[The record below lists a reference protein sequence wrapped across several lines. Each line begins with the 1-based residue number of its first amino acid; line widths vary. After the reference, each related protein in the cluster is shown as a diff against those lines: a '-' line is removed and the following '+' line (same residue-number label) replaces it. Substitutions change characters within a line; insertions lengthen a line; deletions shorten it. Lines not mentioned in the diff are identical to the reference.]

1 MAAKNRI
8 LELARA
14 AATPRYDA
22 PPPPPSEGSVDGG
35 EGLCERAAP
44 AAPPRRMTAPSQAP
58 PRAAPTPFSLRSDK
72 GNPFMETADDQARY
86 KIDYA
91 AALDLDQ
98 CEPTAAT
105 RGTYDRIAGIF
116 TRKWD
121 ALGLG
126 RPPEVKTP
134 CSLLHLPGFNAS
146 SAAATRD
153 AFKWAWDKT
162 DGGKLSSLEEAL
174 NEYFFELTDLGR
186 LLAEAWAEQ
195 AFSDDV
201 WEVVRPMVRVDL
213 VFGGVQAGPE
223 AVVFWHRAAS
233 EHSVCTFSLVP
244 TGRIAQAGAAL
255 DPLQGPDVQGG
266 LAAVDRRL
274 AARDD
279 PGRPPRAHAVARRP
293 RAVGRAAGADGLG
306 RRRRDAW
313 TRPRGDGVATLGL

>member
-1 MAAKNRI
+1 MAAKKRI

-22 PPPPPSEGSVDGG
+22 PPPPPSEWPDDDG
-35 EGLCERAAP
+35 EGLRERAAP
-44 AAPPRRMTAPSQAP
+44 AAPPRWTTAPSQAP
-58 PRAAPTPFSLRSDK
+58 PRAAPTPFSLRTDK

-86 KIDYA
+86 KIDYG

-105 RGTYDRIAGIF
+105 RGTYERIAGIF

-153 AFKWAWDKT
+153 GFKWAWDKT

-233 EHSVCTFSLVP
+233 EHSVPSRWSRPVESHRPKLLSILYKDQTFKEGWQQWIGASRHGTILGALLARTQWQDGRERSGVLPGP
-244 TGRIAQAGAAL
+244 T
-255 DPLQGPDVQGG
+255 V
-266 LAAVDRRL
+266 
-274 AARDD
+274 
-279 PGRPPRAHAVARRP
+279 
-293 RAVGRAAGADGLG
+293 
-306 RRRRDAW
+306 
-313 TRPRGDGVATLGL
+313 

>member
-1 MAAKNRI
+1 MAAKKRI

-22 PPPPPSEGSVDGG
+22 PPPPPSEGPVDGG

-44 AAPPRRMTAPSQAP
+44 AAPPRRMTAPSRAP

-91 AALDLDQ
+91 AALELDQ

-105 RGTYDRIAGIF
+105 RGTYERIAGIF

-134 CSLLHLPGFNAS
+134 CSLLHLPGFNAK

-153 AFKWAWDKT
+153 GFKWAWDKT

-195 AFSDDV
+195 AFSDDD

-233 EHSVCTFSLVP
+233 EHSVPSRWSRPVESHRPELLSILYKDQTFKEGWQQWIGASRHGTILGALLARTQWQDGRERSGVLPGP
-244 TGRIAQAGAAL
+244 T
-255 DPLQGPDVQGG
+255 V
-266 LAAVDRRL
+266 
-274 AARDD
+274 
-279 PGRPPRAHAVARRP
+279 
-293 RAVGRAAGADGLG
+293 
-306 RRRRDAW
+306 
-313 TRPRGDGVATLGL
+313 